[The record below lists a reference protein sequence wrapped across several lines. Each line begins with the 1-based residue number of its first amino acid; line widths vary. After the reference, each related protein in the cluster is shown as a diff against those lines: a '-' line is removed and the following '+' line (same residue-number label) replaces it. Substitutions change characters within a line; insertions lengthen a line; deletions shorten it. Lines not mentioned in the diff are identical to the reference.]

1 MISVILATLG
11 RTDSHP
17 SRVMSVAYS
26 FAEDL
31 TSDPKRSR
39 MEARPALSFF
49 DEDKVA
55 TSQPHNDALVVTFKI
70 GGYDVTRVLVD
81 QDSSAEIM

>member
-1 MISVILATLG
+1 
-11 RTDSHP
+11 
-17 SRVMSVAYS
+17 
-26 FAEDL
+26 
-31 TSDPKRSR
+31 
-39 MEARPALSFF
+39 MEARLALSFF

-81 QDSSAEIM
+81 QDSSVEIM